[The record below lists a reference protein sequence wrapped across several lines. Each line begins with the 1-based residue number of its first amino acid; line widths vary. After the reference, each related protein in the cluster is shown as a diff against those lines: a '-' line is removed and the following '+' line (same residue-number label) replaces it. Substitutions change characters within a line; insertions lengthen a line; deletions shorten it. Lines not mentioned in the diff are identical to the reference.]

1 MIERV
6 LAALL
11 DPLRALA
18 EPEKRVFWPHLLA
31 SALIVT
37 VLWARGSRRRS
48 LARALFDPSLWL
60 HRSARLDY
68 ALFAVKGLLRVTL
81 FAPFAL
87 AAVPLAARVSA
98 TFARSFGESPLAR
111 TGHGPAVLVFSA
123 LLFVVE
129 DLSRFL
135 FHLATHRVAPLW
147 ELHKVH
153 HSAEVLTPFTLY
165 RVHPIE
171 GLLNRTRGTL
181 TTALVAG
188 VCAWAFPGHVRALEI
203 LGVDALGFL
212 WSFAGANL
220 RHSHVWISYGPR
232 VERWLLSP
240 AQHQV
245 HHGLEAEHHD
255 RNFGTALA
263 LWDRLFGTLYVPEG
277 REHVRVGLSA
287 SERAHGEG
295 LVGALVVPVLAA
307 MHSLLPRQARSVSS
321 FEGSSSE
328 ARSRAAATRVHSDPC
343 PSVR

>member
-6 LAALL
+6 IAALF
-11 DPLRALA
+11 DPFRALA
-18 EPEKRVFWPHLLA
+18 EPEKRVFWPHLLV
-31 SALIVT
+31 SALLVA
-37 VLWARGSRRRS
+37 VVWLRGSRRRS
-48 LARALFDPSLWL
+48 LARVLFDPALWL

-68 ALFAVKGLLRVTL
+68 VLFAVKGVLRVTL

-87 AAVPLAARVSA
+87 AAVPLAARLSSMLTHA
-98 TFARSFGESPLAR
+98 LGESPVRGAS
-111 TGHGPAVLVFSA
+111 HGLAVLLFSVV
-123 LLFVVE
+123 LFVVE

-153 HSAEVLTPFTLY
+153 HSAEVLTPLTLY

-181 TTALVAG
+181 TMALVAG
-188 VCAWAFPGHVRALEI
+188 VCAWAFPGSVRAYEI

-212 WSFAGANL
+212 WSFAGSNL

-245 HHGLEAEHHD
+245 HHGCEPRHHD

-263 LWDRLFGTLYVPEG
+263 VWDRLCGTLYVPRGPE
-277 REHVRVGLSA
+277 RVRVGLA
-287 SERAHGEG
+287 PELAVHGEG
-295 LVGALVVPVLAA
+295 IASVLVAPVVAAVRCILPGKTRANDDAL
-307 MHSLLPRQARSVSS
+307 
-321 FEGSSSE
+321 
-328 ARSRAAATRVHSDPC
+328 RV
-343 PSVR
+343 PSVAE

>member
-1 MIERV
+1 MIERA

-11 DPLRALA
+11 DPLRALV

-31 SALIVT
+31 SALLVAL
-37 VLWARGSRRRS
+37 VWARGSRRRS
-48 LARALFDPSLWL
+48 LGRALVDPSLWL

-81 FAPFAL
+81 FAPFAF
-87 AAVPLAARVSA
+87 AAVPLAARVA
-98 TFARSFGESPLAR
+98 ANLTHTLGGSPFRGL
-111 TGHGPAVLVFSA
+111 GHGAAVAVFSVF
-123 LLFVVE
+123 LFVVE
-129 DLSRFL
+129 DLSRFA
-135 FHLATHRVAPLW
+135 FHLATHRIGPLW

-171 GLLNRTRGTL
+171 GLLNRSRGTL

-188 VCAWAFPGHVRALEI
+188 LCAWAFPGHVRAYEI

-212 WSFAGANL
+212 WSFAGSNL

-240 AQHQV
+240 AQHQI
-245 HHGLEAEHHD
+245 HHGLEARHHD

-263 LWDRLFGTLYVPEG
+263 VWDRLCGTLYVPRG
-277 REHVRVGLSA
+277 RERVAVGLAPELAVHGSGLASA
-287 SERAHGEG
+287 LIAPLG
-295 LVGALVVPVLAA
+295 
-307 MHSLLPRQARSVSS
+307 
-321 FEGSSSE
+321 
-328 ARSRAAATRVHSDPC
+328 AAARRLFPVRARASIEPLRA
-343 PSVR
+343 PSVAE

>member
-6 LAALL
+6 LAALF
-11 DPLRALA
+11 DPFRALA
-18 EPEKRVFWPHLLA
+18 EPEKRVFWPHLLV
-31 SALIVT
+31 SALLVA
-37 VLWARGSRRRS
+37 VVWLRGSRRRS
-48 LARALFDPSLWL
+48 LARVLFDPALWL
-60 HRSARLDY
+60 HRSARVDY
-68 ALFAVKGLLRVTL
+68 VLFAVKGVLRVTL

-87 AAVPLAARVSA
+87 AAVPLAARLSSMLTHA
-98 TFARSFGESPLAR
+98 LGESPVRGAS
-111 TGHGPAVLVFSA
+111 HGLAVLLFSVV
-123 LLFVVE
+123 LFVVE

-181 TTALVAG
+181 TMALVAG
-188 VCAWAFPGHVRALEI
+188 VCAWAFPGSVRAYEI

-212 WSFAGANL
+212 WSFAGSNL

-245 HHGLEAEHHD
+245 HHGCEPRHHD

-263 LWDRLFGTLYVPEG
+263 VWDRLCGTLYVPRGPE
-277 REHVRVGLSA
+277 RVRVGLAPGLAGHGDGLA
-287 SERAHGEG
+287 SV
-295 LVGALVVPVLAA
+295 LVAPVVAA
-307 MHSLLPRQARSVSS
+307 FRSVLL
-321 FEGSSSE
+321 
-328 ARSRAAATRVHSDPC
+328 AKKRAEDAGLRV
-343 PSVR
+343 PSVAE

>member
-6 LAALL
+6 IAALF
-11 DPLRALA
+11 DPFRALA
-18 EPEKRVFWPHLLA
+18 EPEKRVFWPHLLV
-31 SALIVT
+31 SALLVA
-37 VLWARGSRRRS
+37 VVWLRGSRRRS
-48 LARALFDPSLWL
+48 LARVLFDPALWL

-68 ALFAVKGLLRVTL
+68 VLFAVKGVLRVTI

-87 AAVPLAARVSA
+87 AAVPLAARLSSMLTHA
-98 TFARSFGESPLAR
+98 LGESPVRGAS
-111 TGHGPAVLVFSA
+111 HGLAVLLFSVV
-123 LLFVVE
+123 LFVVE

-181 TTALVAG
+181 TMALVAG
-188 VCAWAFPGHVRALEI
+188 VCAWAFPGSVRAYEI

-212 WSFAGANL
+212 WSFAGSNL

-245 HHGLEAEHHD
+245 HHGCEPRHHD

-263 LWDRLFGTLYVPEG
+263 VWDRLCGTLYVPRGPE
-277 REHVRVGLSA
+277 RVRVGLAPGLAGHGDGLA
-287 SERAHGEG
+287 SVLVAPVVAAFCSVLPAKKRAEDAG
-295 LVGALVVPVLAA
+295 L
-307 MHSLLPRQARSVSS
+307 
-321 FEGSSSE
+321 
-328 ARSRAAATRVHSDPC
+328 RV
-343 PSVR
+343 PSVAE